1 MLYNNS
7 VRQPQQNMKAQ
18 SSIFILFGM
27 FHYEGE
33 TVLGAYTSYDAAVF
47 ALDAYKTQV
56 AVDRINERYEHS
68 DYDDYSIEETVLDM
82 PVIA

>member
-7 VRQPQQNMKAQ
+7 VRKPQQIMQNQ
-18 SSIFILFGM
+18 SSIFLLFGL

-47 ALDAYKTQV
+47 ALDAYKTEL
-56 AVDRINERYEHS
+56 AVDHINNRYDHS
-68 DYDDYSIEETVLDM
+68 DYDDYSIEETVLNL
-82 PVIA
+82 PVIG